1 MLIATASTGTF
12 DDVKKLGCRLL
23 QRYSKSRGGGFVS
36 KEMVRFNLDPSSS
49 KVSSSNASVLF
60 KLYRREQAATPNGAL
75 PPGWIFNTIGDCLQ
89 AKNVDDCVPAAQVN
103 LRDIVPT
110 VSVRGQC
117 GPDVEYYYKSIEK
130 FSHHGN
136 KYAKIE
142 VWEDVA
148 KVCLVEERSSKVRIL
163 DWKTGKI
170 QNVICV

>member
-1 MLIATASTGTF
+1 M
-12 DDVKKLGCRLL
+12 R
-23 QRYSKSRGGGFVS
+23 
-36 KEMVRFNLDPSSS
+36 KE
-49 KVSSSNASVLF
+49 
-60 KLYRREQAATPNGAL
+60 RRRACAG
-75 PPGWIFNTIGDCLQ
+75 
-89 AKNVDDCVPAAQVN
+89 QVN

-110 VSVRGQC
+110 VSVRGQ
-117 GPDVEYYYKSIEK
+117 SIEK

-170 QNVICV
+170 QNVI